1 MNSNPFQSTKPA
13 KGRTK
18 YTNDSILEALRD
30 LSGGVG
36 KTVTRDVAG
45 KVATDALTSILGA
58 APKQQGELRPNQP
71 INIPDRQAN
80 QEPRPERFY
89 PPFMRP
95 EVRPVAPHPIIKE
108 DQQKLAQQIE
118 SVRHELKAISA
129 SIQSLNKDIGK
140 AVTEVP
146 VNPGVYHAN
155 FFDRL
160 RSVLKILRE
169 QIDDSRSWLTMHTSR
184 KKKMGYWGMFKKHG
198 TSFGLSNER
207 SLATSAG

>member
-1 MNSNPFQSTKPA
+1 MNTSPFQSVKPTKKP
-13 KGRTK
+13 TT

-45 KVATDALTSILGA
+45 KVASDALSSLLG
-58 APKQQGELRPNQP
+58 GDMRPNQP
-71 INIPDRQAN
+71 VDFPDRM
-80 QEPRPERFY
+80 PMPKRPERFY

-95 EVRPVAPHPIIKE
+95 EVRSVAPRPVIKE

-118 SVRHELKAISA
+118 SVRQELKAIAA
-129 SIQSLNKDIGK
+129 SIQSLNAEIGK
-140 AVTEVP
+140 AVAEVP

-155 FFDRL
+155 FFERL
-160 RSVLKILRE
+160 KSILKILRE

-184 KKKMGYWGMFKKHG
+184 KKKMGYWGMYKKHG
-198 TSFGLSNER
+198 TTFGLSNER